1 MKRAEVRINR
11 INPDVYYEEDFYI
24 DVDVVPDIGDSIVLN
39 SEFYKV
45 THKWWECGGIGLG
58 GDKRNVHLVLTI
70 KREEDDR
77 TM

>member
-11 INPDVYYEEDFYI
+11 INPDVYYDEDFYI
-24 DVDVVPDIGDSIVLN
+24 DIDVVPDIGDSIVLN

-45 THKWWECGGIGLG
+45 THKWWECGRKISVR
-58 GDKRNVHLVLTI
+58 DTRDAHLVLTI
-70 KREEDDR
+70 KREKDDG